1 MAYLYNY
8 ADRKDKT
15 QTLIR
20 KIFDRF
26 YLPKPDG
33 LCGND
38 DCGQMSAWYIFS
50 AMGFYPVNPVGGEYI
65 LGAPQVSK
73 VSLTLPGDKI
83 FVMEAKGLSKEN
95 KYVRS
100 VEWNG
105 KPIIGLSIHHKD
117 IMQGGTLTFIMS
129 DTPSHEANVKM

>member
-1 MAYLYNY
+1 
-8 ADRKDKT
+8 
-15 QTLIR
+15 
-20 KIFDRF
+20 
-26 YLPKPDG
+26 
-33 LCGND
+33 
-38 DCGQMSAWYIFS
+38 
-50 AMGFYPVNPVGGEYI
+50 
-65 LGAPQVSK
+65 
-73 VSLTLPGDKI
+73 
-83 FVMEAKGLSKEN
+83 MEAKGLSKEN